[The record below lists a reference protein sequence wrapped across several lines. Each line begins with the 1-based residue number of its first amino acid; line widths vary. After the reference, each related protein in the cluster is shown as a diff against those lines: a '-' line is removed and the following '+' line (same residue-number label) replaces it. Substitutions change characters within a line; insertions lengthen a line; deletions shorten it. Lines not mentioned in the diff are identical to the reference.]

1 MWWFF
6 SLLSALA
13 QVSRNIIMK
22 DLGHKLDEY
31 INVWGRFTFL
41 LPFALSASLYAKLPM
56 VDSRYWLYSL
66 AAGLSQVIAT
76 SLLAKALKYGDISI
90 SIAIWKLHV
99 LFILILGVFLL
110 NEKVTPLGVAGI
122 IFSLFGVYLLNVK
135 KAHVSL
141 AEPILLLFK
150 DKALRY
156 ALLAAIA
163 VSPTILLFKRTAQ
176 LSDPYFASL
185 TNHVFASLF
194 ALPLVFKNS
203 THNLTKVPKHLGKF
217 LLLGLFASAA
227 TIFGNLAYVASVS
240 SYVEAVKQVEILL
253 ALIGGFIFFKEREKI
268 KEIGP
273 GCIIITAGV
282 LILVF
287 A

>member
-66 AAGLSQVIAT
+66 AAGFSQVIAT
-76 SLLAKALKYGDISI
+76 SLLAKALKHGDISI

-99 LFILILGVFLL
+99 FFILILGVLLL
-110 NEKVTPLGVAGI
+110 NEKVTPLGITGI
-122 IFSLFGVYLLNVK
+122 ILSLFGVYLLNIK

-150 DKALRY
+150 DRALRY

-176 LSDPYFASL
+176 LSDPYFASF

-194 ALPLVFKNS
+194 ALPLFLKNS
-203 THNLTKVPKHLGKF
+203 NHNLTKVSKHLGKF
-217 LLLGLFASAA
+217 LLLGLFACAA

-253 ALIGGFIFFKEREKI
+253 VLIGGFIFFKEREKI
-268 KEIGP
+268 KEIGL
-273 GCIIITAGV
+273 GCLIITAGV